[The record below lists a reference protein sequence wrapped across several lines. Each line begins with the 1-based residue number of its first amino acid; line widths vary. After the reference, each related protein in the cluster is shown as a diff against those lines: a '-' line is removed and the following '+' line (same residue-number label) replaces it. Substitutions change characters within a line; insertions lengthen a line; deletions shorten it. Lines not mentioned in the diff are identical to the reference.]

1 MNKSRAEILGKLNS
15 QIARQRSIL
24 AVGAGNGLVA
34 RCAEAAGA
42 DLIMIYN
49 SGYYRLNGLPSFV
62 GNLPVG
68 DANAI
73 MLELSERAI
82 LPVVRTAPVI
92 GGVYAIDPTR
102 NIDSVLERMQRIGLS
117 GVINFPTVGRLD
129 GGFRRELEAAGYGFQ
144 REVDMVRAARERD
157 MLAIAYVFNPD
168 EAAAMAKAG
177 ADVVVGHV
185 GRTAGGDVG
194 FDQGS
199 TLDDAVDALNA
210 MFAAARAN
218 SSEAILLSHG
228 GPIVTPE
235 DAEYVNERTDAVGF
249 VAASGVERIPVE
261 KAIKAA
267 CKAFTSIR
275 TARAEPT
282 LESVRSKNTG

>member
-1 MNKSRAEILGKLNS
+1 MASTRSDILRHLRGLIAAES
-15 QIARQRSIL
+15 SVL

-34 RCAEAAGA
+34 RCAEVSGA

-49 SGYYRLNGLPSFV
+49 SGYFRLNGLPSFV

-82 LPVVRTAPVI
+82 LPAVKKVPVI
-92 GGVYAIDPTR
+92 GGVYGIDPTR
-102 NIDSVLERMQRIGLS
+102 RIDIVLDRMQLAGLA

-129 GGFRRELEAAGYGFQ
+129 GGFRQELEAAGFGFS
-144 REVDMVRAARERD
+144 REVDLIRMARDRD
-157 MLAIAYVFNPD
+157 MLAMAYVFTPD
-168 EAAAMAKAG
+168 EAGAMADAG
-177 ADVVVGHV
+177 ADIIVGHV

-194 FDQGS
+194 HANVM
-199 TLDDAVDALNA
+199 TLDGAVKAMND
-210 MFAAARAN
+210 MFAAAQEAN
-218 SSEAILLSHG
+218 GKVILLSHG

-235 DAEYVNERTDAVGF
+235 HAQYVNERTDAVGF

-261 KAIKAA
+261 ASIKSACRAFKAI
-267 CKAFTSIR
+267 R
-275 TARAEPT
+275 TRPQ
-282 LESVRSKNTG
+282 VRGEVNA